1 MKNYVAD
8 PQNPGKYLDTIE
20 LQKRNPQEPLP
31 PVDIVALLKWDKWPR
46 KDALL
51 ILAGYHPRNEVD
63 GAGHPVGT
71 VGAGIVFLDGT
82 NQAMLDQAGLQH
94 PRYPQ
99 MLHEFLPLAE
109 YANGADDKEKS
120 PQEWLAWAKGKGFT
134 PYWMEYAEANQSA
147 PSAKGGAAPDDGI
160 KAIGQILAA
169 AGMGVLALEVAKHEA
184 IQQLQESPAANNLL
198 NRYIAL
204 QPKSKPKPE
213 VKEAPQPAQTA
224 AQKVELVTDTSQ
236 KSDAEPWLIQN
247 QNGAATK
254 VEAKPVTASN
264 NSKVYWRVVLK
275 NNIKTFDAASK
286 NGKATVR
293 EVIKSFQALND
304 VKIPCHKNADTLVW
318 IDDMGSRQ
326 TAAKKT
332 ISNAMSEARKQQ

>member
-1 MKNYVAD
+1 MNIKN
-8 PQNPGKYLDTIE
+8 
-20 LQKRNPQEPLP
+20 
-31 PVDIVALLKWDKWPR
+31 LL
-46 KDALL
+46 
-51 ILAGYHPRNEVD
+51 
-63 GAGHPVGT
+63 
-71 VGAGIVFLDGT
+71 
-82 NQAMLDQAGLQH
+82 
-94 PRYPQ
+94 
-99 MLHEFLPLAE
+99 
-109 YANGADDKEKS
+109 
-120 PQEWLAWAKGKGFT
+120 
-134 PYWMEYAEANQSA
+134 ANQEAGFISLQNA
-147 PSAKGGAAPDDGI
+147 LAKMTAQYGASYQQTATILHRLLSEEHEHPQWKTINQLDGI
-160 KAIGQILAA
+160 KAADDR
-169 AGMGVLALEVAKHEA
+169 VVRFALEYIKNTALHGE
-184 IQQLQESPAANNLL
+184 IGPEYTPASFPKFGFIEPEFMAWIDA
-198 NRYIAL
+198 YIV
-204 QPKSKPKPE
+204 KPD
-213 VKEAPQPAQTA
+213 A
-224 AQKVELVTDTSQ
+224 AQKVELATDTTPTDKVELVTDTSQ
-236 KSDAEPWLIQN
+236 KSDAKPWLIQN

>member
-31 PVDIVALLKWDKWPR
+31 PVDIVALLKRDKWSR

-99 MLHEFLPLAE
+99 MLYEFLPLAE

-224 AQKVELVTDTSQ
+224 AQKVE
-236 KSDAEPWLIQN
+236 
-247 QNGAATK
+247 
-254 VEAKPVTASN
+254 AKPAAQIEA
-264 NSKVYWRVVLK
+264 WR
-275 NNIKTFDAASK
+275 T
-286 NGKATVR
+286 
-293 EVIKSFQALND
+293 
-304 VKIPCHKNADTLVW
+304 
-318 IDDMGSRQ
+318 
-326 TAAKKT
+326 
-332 ISNAMSEARKQQ
+332 EARKIGERIYKKKPTQSIEQIAGHVHKEMTKRHRDEKDPNMTGRGGKVPSAESIKRHALTGIKS